1 MCYTY
6 LLKNRNNRNKNIDKT
21 IVIDCAQFHCIK
33 DINILKGKKVEKTNT
48 SPIGDLGEN
57 LNLNTFAANTFNAA
71 EPDYKEV
78 IVNANLR
85 RRMNRMLKMGTY
97 AAMKCLADTDVDM
110 MLTATS
116 LGSISD
122 TEKMLDTIYSSGETL
137 GNPTAFIQSTFNTL
151 AGNIAQLKSTHIPN
165 VTFVNRGETVANALR
180 YAQVK
185 LSCDADNILYVSS
198 DEKTELS
205 ETVLK
210 KFNLSANGM
219 YGEGSTAM
227 ILSSE
232 KTGALAEIVFSK
244 CGIDVQT
251 AHGVSGNKELCTAV
265 DLTAQQDLL
274 DITAGQTAHRGL
286 RGGGH
291 HLQLLDHG
299 ILAVQIQALLAH
311 GGDALHLVG
320 ENVLHIQL
328 YRLSGKDVTVPA
340 RITAHRVDKRNT
352 L

>member
-1 MCYTY
+1 MSCY
-6 LLKNRNNRNKNIDKT
+6 I
-21 IVIDCAQFHCIK
+21 
-33 DINILKGKKVEKTNT
+33 KKVSTV

-57 LNLNTFAANTFNAA
+57 LNLNTFAANNFNAV

-78 IVNANLR
+78 IANANLR

-210 KFNLSANGM
+210 KFHLSANGM

-244 CGIDVQT
+244 CGIDVMS
-251 AHGVSGNKELCTAV
+251 ALKELGMPMEDVEILDYKRWCGEYATALAFGV
-265 DLTAQQDLL
+265 ALAARMLEFGMFEGKTHVA
-274 DITAGQTAHRGL
+274 IEHRYGHEISVVVL
-286 RGGGH
+286 RK
-291 HLQLLDHG
+291 
-299 ILAVQIQALLAH
+299 
-311 GGDALHLVG
+311 
-320 ENVLHIQL
+320 
-328 YRLSGKDVTVPA
+328 S
-340 RITAHRVDKRNT
+340 
-352 L
+352 

>member
-1 MCYTY
+1 MSCY
-6 LLKNRNNRNKNIDKT
+6 I
-21 IVIDCAQFHCIK
+21 
-33 DINILKGKKVEKTNT
+33 KKVSTV

-57 LNLNTFAANTFNAA
+57 LNLNTFAANNFNAV

-78 IVNANLR
+78 IANANLR

-165 VTFVNRGETVANALR
+165 VTFVNRGETVANALG
-180 YAQVK
+180 YARVK
-185 LSCDADNILYVSS
+185 LSGDVGNILYVSS
-198 DEKTELS
+198 DEKTDLS

-251 AHGVSGNKELCTAV
+251 ALKELGIPMEDMEILDYKRWCGEYATALAFGV
-265 DLTAQQDLL
+265 ALAARMLEFGMFEGKTHVA
-274 DITAGQTAHRGL
+274 IEHRYGHEISVVVL
-286 RGGGH
+286 RK
-291 HLQLLDHG
+291 
-299 ILAVQIQALLAH
+299 
-311 GGDALHLVG
+311 
-320 ENVLHIQL
+320 
-328 YRLSGKDVTVPA
+328 S
-340 RITAHRVDKRNT
+340 
-352 L
+352 

>member
-1 MCYTY
+1 MSCY
-6 LLKNRNNRNKNIDKT
+6 I
-21 IVIDCAQFHCIK
+21 
-33 DINILKGKKVEKTNT
+33 KKVSTV

-57 LNLNTFAANTFNAA
+57 LNLNTFAANNFNAV

-78 IVNANLR
+78 IANANLR

-165 VTFVNRGETVANALR
+165 VTFVNRGETVANALG

-185 LSCDADNILYVSS
+185 LSGDADNILYVSS

-210 KFNLSANGM
+210 KFHLSANGM

-232 KTGALAEIVFSK
+232 KTGTLAEIVFSK
-244 CGIDVQT
+244 CGIDVMS
-251 AHGVSGNKELCTAV
+251 ALKELGIPMEDVEILDYKRWCGEYATALAFGV
-265 DLTAQQDLL
+265 ALAARMLEFGMFEGKTHVA
-274 DITAGQTAHRGL
+274 IEHRYGHEISVVVL
-286 RGGGH
+286 R
-291 HLQLLDHG
+291 
-299 ILAVQIQALLAH
+299 
-311 GGDALHLVG
+311 
-320 ENVLHIQL
+320 
-328 YRLSGKDVTVPA
+328 KC
-340 RITAHRVDKRNT
+340 
-352 L
+352 

>member
-1 MCYTY
+1 MSCY
-6 LLKNRNNRNKNIDKT
+6 I
-21 IVIDCAQFHCIK
+21 
-33 DINILKGKKVEKTNT
+33 KKVSTV

-57 LNLNTFAANTFNAA
+57 LNLNTFAANNFNAV

-165 VTFVNRGETVANALR
+165 VTFVNRGETVANALG

-210 KFNLSANGM
+210 KFHLSANGM

-244 CGIDVQT
+244 CGIDVMS
-251 AHGVSGNKELCTAV
+251 ALKELGMPMEDVEILDYKRWCGEYATALAFGV
-265 DLTAQQDLL
+265 ALAARMLEFGMFEGKTHVA
-274 DITAGQTAHRGL
+274 IEHRYGHEISVVVL
-286 RGGGH
+286 R
-291 HLQLLDHG
+291 
-299 ILAVQIQALLAH
+299 
-311 GGDALHLVG
+311 
-320 ENVLHIQL
+320 
-328 YRLSGKDVTVPA
+328 KC
-340 RITAHRVDKRNT
+340 
-352 L
+352 

>member
-1 MCYTY
+1 MSCY
-6 LLKNRNNRNKNIDKT
+6 I
-21 IVIDCAQFHCIK
+21 
-33 DINILKGKKVEKTNT
+33 KKVSTV

-57 LNLNTFAANTFNAA
+57 LNLNTFAANNFNAV

-165 VTFVNRGETVANALR
+165 VTFVNRGETVANALG

-210 KFNLSANGM
+210 KFHLSANGM

-244 CGIDVQT
+244 CGIDVMS
-251 AHGVSGNKELCTAV
+251 ALKELGMPMEDVEILDYKRWCGEYATALAFGV
-265 DLTAQQDLL
+265 ALAARMLEFGMFEGKTHVA
-274 DITAGQTAHRGL
+274 IEHRYGHEISVVVL
-286 RGGGH
+286 RK
-291 HLQLLDHG
+291 
-299 ILAVQIQALLAH
+299 
-311 GGDALHLVG
+311 
-320 ENVLHIQL
+320 
-328 YRLSGKDVTVPA
+328 S
-340 RITAHRVDKRNT
+340 
-352 L
+352 

>member
-1 MCYTY
+1 MSCY
-6 LLKNRNNRNKNIDKT
+6 I
-21 IVIDCAQFHCIK
+21 
-33 DINILKGKKVEKTNT
+33 KKVSTV

-57 LNLNTFAANTFNAA
+57 LNLNTFAANTFNAV

-165 VTFVNRGETVANALR
+165 VTFVNRGETVANALG
-180 YAQVK
+180 YARVK
-185 LSCDADNILYVSS
+185 LSGDVGNILYVSS

-244 CGIDVQT
+244 CGIDVRT
-251 AHGVSGNKELCTAV
+251 ALKELGIPMEDVEILDYKRWCGEYATALAFGV
-265 DLTAQQDLL
+265 AFAARMLEFGMFEGKTHVA
-274 DITAGQTAHRGL
+274 IEHRYGHEISVVVL
-286 RGGGH
+286 RK
-291 HLQLLDHG
+291 L
-299 ILAVQIQALLAH
+299 
-311 GGDALHLVG
+311 
-320 ENVLHIQL
+320 
-328 YRLSGKDVTVPA
+328 
-340 RITAHRVDKRNT
+340 
-352 L
+352 

>member
-1 MCYTY
+1 MSCY
-6 LLKNRNNRNKNIDKT
+6 I
-21 IVIDCAQFHCIK
+21 
-33 DINILKGKKVEKTNT
+33 KKVSTV

-57 LNLNTFAANTFNAA
+57 LNLNTFAANNFNAV

-78 IVNANLR
+78 IANANLR

-165 VTFVNRGETVANALR
+165 VTFVNRGETVANALG
-180 YAQVK
+180 YARVK
-185 LSCDADNILYVSS
+185 LSGDVGNILYVSS

-232 KTGALAEIVFSK
+232 KTGALAEIDFSK
-244 CGIDVQT
+244 CGIDVMS
-251 AHGVSGNKELCTAV
+251 ALKELGIPMEDVEILDYKRWCGEYATALAFGV
-265 DLTAQQDLL
+265 ALAARMLEFGMFEGKTHVA
-274 DITAGQTAHRGL
+274 IEHRYGHEISVVVL
-286 RGGGH
+286 R
-291 HLQLLDHG
+291 
-299 ILAVQIQALLAH
+299 
-311 GGDALHLVG
+311 
-320 ENVLHIQL
+320 
-328 YRLSGKDVTVPA
+328 KC
-340 RITAHRVDKRNT
+340 
-352 L
+352 

>member
-1 MCYTY
+1 MSCY
-6 LLKNRNNRNKNIDKT
+6 I
-21 IVIDCAQFHCIK
+21 
-33 DINILKGKKVEKTNT
+33 KKVSTV

-57 LNLNTFAANTFNAA
+57 LNLNTFAANNFNAV

-78 IVNANLR
+78 IANANLR

-165 VTFVNRGETVANALR
+165 VTFVNRGETVANALG

-185 LSCDADNILYVSS
+185 LSGDADNILYVSS

-210 KFNLSANGM
+210 KFKLSANGM
-219 YGEGSTAM
+219 YGEGSAAM
-227 ILSSE
+227 ILSSD

-244 CGIDVQT
+244 CGIDVMS
-251 AHGVSGNKELCTAV
+251 ALKELGMPMEDVEILDYKRWCGEYATALAFGV
-265 DLTAQQDLL
+265 ALAARMLEFGMFEGKTHVA
-274 DITAGQTAHRGL
+274 IEHRYGHEISVVVL
-286 RGGGH
+286 R
-291 HLQLLDHG
+291 
-299 ILAVQIQALLAH
+299 
-311 GGDALHLVG
+311 
-320 ENVLHIQL
+320 
-328 YRLSGKDVTVPA
+328 KC
-340 RITAHRVDKRNT
+340 
-352 L
+352 

>member
-1 MCYTY
+1 MSCY
-6 LLKNRNNRNKNIDKT
+6 I
-21 IVIDCAQFHCIK
+21 
-33 DINILKGKKVEKTNT
+33 KKVSTV

-57 LNLNTFAANTFNAA
+57 LNLNSFAANTFNAV

-97 AAMKCLADTDVDM
+97 AAMKCLEDIDVDM

-122 TEKMLDTIYSSGETL
+122 TEKMLDTIYTSDETL

-165 VTFVNRGETVANALR
+165 VTFVNRGETVANALG

-185 LSCDADNILYVSS
+185 LSGDTDNILYVSS

-232 KTGALAEIVFSK
+232 KTGALAEILFSK
-244 CGIDVQT
+244 CGIDVMS
-251 AHGVSGNKELCTAV
+251 ALKELGIPMEDVEILDYKRWCGEYATALAFGV
-265 DLTAQQDLL
+265 ALAARMLEFGMFEGKTHVA
-274 DITAGQTAHRGL
+274 IEHRYGHEISVVVL
-286 RGGGH
+286 R
-291 HLQLLDHG
+291 
-299 ILAVQIQALLAH
+299 
-311 GGDALHLVG
+311 
-320 ENVLHIQL
+320 
-328 YRLSGKDVTVPA
+328 KC
-340 RITAHRVDKRNT
+340 
-352 L
+352 

>member
-1 MCYTY
+1 MSCY
-6 LLKNRNNRNKNIDKT
+6 I
-21 IVIDCAQFHCIK
+21 
-33 DINILKGKKVEKTNT
+33 KKVSTV

-57 LNLNTFAANTFNAA
+57 LNLNTFAANNFNAV

-78 IVNANLR
+78 IANANLR

-165 VTFVNRGETVANALR
+165 VTFVNRGETVANALG

-185 LSCDADNILYVSS
+185 LSGDADNILYVSS

-210 KFNLSANGM
+210 KFKLSANGM
-219 YGEGSTAM
+219 YGEGSAAM
-227 ILSSE
+227 ILSSD

-244 CGIDVQT
+244 CGIDVMS
-251 AHGVSGNKELCTAV
+251 ALKELGMPMEDVEILDYKRWCGEYATALAFGV
-265 DLTAQQDLL
+265 ALAARMLEFGMLEGKTHVA
-274 DITAGQTAHRGL
+274 IEHRYGHEISVVVL
-286 RGGGH
+286 RK
-291 HLQLLDHG
+291 
-299 ILAVQIQALLAH
+299 
-311 GGDALHLVG
+311 
-320 ENVLHIQL
+320 
-328 YRLSGKDVTVPA
+328 S
-340 RITAHRVDKRNT
+340 
-352 L
+352 

>member
-1 MCYTY
+1 MSCY
-6 LLKNRNNRNKNIDKT
+6 I
-21 IVIDCAQFHCIK
+21 
-33 DINILKGKKVEKTNT
+33 KKVSTV

-57 LNLNTFAANTFNAA
+57 LNLNTFAANNFNAV

-78 IVNANLR
+78 IANANLR

-97 AAMKCLADTDVDM
+97 AAMICLADTDVDM

-165 VTFVNRGETVANALR
+165 VTFVNRGETVANALG

-244 CGIDVQT
+244 CGIDVMS
-251 AHGVSGNKELCTAV
+251 ALKELGIPMEDVEILDYKRWCGEYATALAFGV
-265 DLTAQQDLL
+265 ALAARMLEFGMFEGKTHVA
-274 DITAGQTAHRGL
+274 IEHRYGHEISVVVL
-286 RGGGH
+286 RK
-291 HLQLLDHG
+291 
-299 ILAVQIQALLAH
+299 
-311 GGDALHLVG
+311 
-320 ENVLHIQL
+320 
-328 YRLSGKDVTVPA
+328 S
-340 RITAHRVDKRNT
+340 
-352 L
+352 

>member
-1 MCYTY
+1 MSCY
-6 LLKNRNNRNKNIDKT
+6 I
-21 IVIDCAQFHCIK
+21 
-33 DINILKGKKVEKTNT
+33 KKVSTV

-57 LNLNTFAANTFNAA
+57 LNLNTFAANTFNAV

-78 IVNANLR
+78 IANANLR

-185 LSCDADNILYVSS
+185 LSGDADNILYVSS

-210 KFNLSANGM
+210 KFKLSANGM
-219 YGEGSTAM
+219 YGEGSAAM

-244 CGIDVQT
+244 CGIDVMS
-251 AHGVSGNKELCTAV
+251 ALKELGMPMEDVEILDYKRWCGEYATALAFGV
-265 DLTAQQDLL
+265 ALAARMLEFGMFEGKTHVA
-274 DITAGQTAHRGL
+274 IEHRYGHEISVVVL
-286 RGGGH
+286 R
-291 HLQLLDHG
+291 
-299 ILAVQIQALLAH
+299 
-311 GGDALHLVG
+311 
-320 ENVLHIQL
+320 
-328 YRLSGKDVTVPA
+328 KC
-340 RITAHRVDKRNT
+340 
-352 L
+352 

>member
-1 MCYTY
+1 MSCY
-6 LLKNRNNRNKNIDKT
+6 I
-21 IVIDCAQFHCIK
+21 
-33 DINILKGKKVEKTNT
+33 KKVSTV

-57 LNLNTFAANTFNAA
+57 LNLNSFAANNFNAV

-78 IVNANLR
+78 IANANLR

-210 KFNLSANGM
+210 KFHLSANGM

-244 CGIDVQT
+244 CGIDVMS
-251 AHGVSGNKELCTAV
+251 ALKELGMPMEDVEILDYKRWCGEYATALAFGV
-265 DLTAQQDLL
+265 ALAARMLEFGMFEGKTHVA
-274 DITAGQTAHRGL
+274 IEHRYGHEISVVVL
-286 RGGGH
+286 R
-291 HLQLLDHG
+291 
-299 ILAVQIQALLAH
+299 
-311 GGDALHLVG
+311 
-320 ENVLHIQL
+320 
-328 YRLSGKDVTVPA
+328 KC
-340 RITAHRVDKRNT
+340 
-352 L
+352 

>member
-1 MCYTY
+1 MSCY
-6 LLKNRNNRNKNIDKT
+6 I
-21 IVIDCAQFHCIK
+21 
-33 DINILKGKKVEKTNT
+33 KKVSTV

-57 LNLNTFAANTFNAA
+57 LNLNTFAANNFNAV

-78 IVNANLR
+78 IANANLR

-97 AAMKCLADTDVDM
+97 AAMKCLADTDVDK

-185 LSCDADNILYVSS
+185 LSGDADNILYVSS

-210 KFNLSANGM
+210 KFHLSANGM

-244 CGIDVQT
+244 CGIDVMS
-251 AHGVSGNKELCTAV
+251 ALKELGIPMEDVEILDYKRRCGEYATALAFGV
-265 DLTAQQDLL
+265 ALAARMLEFGMFEGKTHVA
-274 DITAGQTAHRGL
+274 IEHRYGHEISVVVL
-286 RGGGH
+286 R
-291 HLQLLDHG
+291 
-299 ILAVQIQALLAH
+299 
-311 GGDALHLVG
+311 
-320 ENVLHIQL
+320 
-328 YRLSGKDVTVPA
+328 KC
-340 RITAHRVDKRNT
+340 
-352 L
+352 

>member
-1 MCYTY
+1 MSCY
-6 LLKNRNNRNKNIDKT
+6 I
-21 IVIDCAQFHCIK
+21 
-33 DINILKGKKVEKTNT
+33 KKVSTV

-57 LNLNTFAANTFNAA
+57 LNLNTFAANTFNAV

-78 IVNANLR
+78 IANANLR

-165 VTFVNRGETVANALR
+165 VTFVNRGETVANALG

-210 KFNLSANGM
+210 KFHLSANGM

-244 CGIDVQT
+244 CGIDVMS
-251 AHGVSGNKELCTAV
+251 ALKELGMPMEDVEILDYKRWCGEYATALAFGV
-265 DLTAQQDLL
+265 ALAARMLEFGMFEGKTHVA
-274 DITAGQTAHRGL
+274 IEHRYGHEISVVVL
-286 RGGGH
+286 RK
-291 HLQLLDHG
+291 
-299 ILAVQIQALLAH
+299 
-311 GGDALHLVG
+311 
-320 ENVLHIQL
+320 
-328 YRLSGKDVTVPA
+328 S
-340 RITAHRVDKRNT
+340 
-352 L
+352 

>member
-1 MCYTY
+1 MSCY
-6 LLKNRNNRNKNIDKT
+6 I
-21 IVIDCAQFHCIK
+21 
-33 DINILKGKKVEKTNT
+33 KKVSTV

-57 LNLNTFAANTFNAA
+57 LNLNTFAANNFNAV

-78 IVNANLR
+78 IANANLR

-165 VTFVNRGETVANALR
+165 VTFVNRGETVANALG

-185 LSCDADNILYVSS
+185 LFCDADNILYVSS

-244 CGIDVQT
+244 CGIDVMS
-251 AHGVSGNKELCTAV
+251 ALKELGIPMEDVEILDYKRWCGEYATALAFGV
-265 DLTAQQDLL
+265 ALAARMLEFGMFEGKTHVA
-274 DITAGQTAHRGL
+274 IEHRYGHEISVVVL
-286 RGGGH
+286 R
-291 HLQLLDHG
+291 
-299 ILAVQIQALLAH
+299 
-311 GGDALHLVG
+311 
-320 ENVLHIQL
+320 
-328 YRLSGKDVTVPA
+328 KC
-340 RITAHRVDKRNT
+340 
-352 L
+352 

>member
-1 MCYTY
+1 MSCY
-6 LLKNRNNRNKNIDKT
+6 I
-21 IVIDCAQFHCIK
+21 
-33 DINILKGKKVEKTNT
+33 KKVSTV

-57 LNLNTFAANTFNAA
+57 LNLNTFAANNFNAV

-78 IVNANLR
+78 IANANLR

-122 TEKMLDTIYSSGETL
+122 TGKMLDTIYSSGETL

-165 VTFVNRGETVANALR
+165 VTFVNRGETVANALG

-210 KFNLSANGM
+210 KFHLSANGM

-244 CGIDVQT
+244 CGIDVMS
-251 AHGVSGNKELCTAV
+251 ALKELGMPMEDVEILDYKRWCGEYATALAFGV
-265 DLTAQQDLL
+265 ALAARMLEFGMFEGKTHVA
-274 DITAGQTAHRGL
+274 IEHRYGHEISVVVL
-286 RGGGH
+286 RK
-291 HLQLLDHG
+291 L
-299 ILAVQIQALLAH
+299 
-311 GGDALHLVG
+311 
-320 ENVLHIQL
+320 
-328 YRLSGKDVTVPA
+328 
-340 RITAHRVDKRNT
+340 
-352 L
+352 

>member
-1 MCYTY
+1 MSCY
-6 LLKNRNNRNKNIDKT
+6 I
-21 IVIDCAQFHCIK
+21 
-33 DINILKGKKVEKTNT
+33 KKVSTV

-57 LNLNTFAANTFNAA
+57 LNLNSFAANNFNAV

-78 IVNANLR
+78 IANANLR

-185 LSCDADNILYVSS
+185 LSGDADNILYVSS

-210 KFNLSANGM
+210 KFHLSANGM

-244 CGIDVQT
+244 CGIDVMS
-251 AHGVSGNKELCTAV
+251 ALKELGMPMEDVEILDYKRWCGEYATALAFGV
-265 DLTAQQDLL
+265 ALAARMLEFGMFEGKTHVA
-274 DITAGQTAHRGL
+274 IEHRYGHEISVVVL
-286 RGGGH
+286 R
-291 HLQLLDHG
+291 
-299 ILAVQIQALLAH
+299 
-311 GGDALHLVG
+311 
-320 ENVLHIQL
+320 
-328 YRLSGKDVTVPA
+328 KC
-340 RITAHRVDKRNT
+340 
-352 L
+352 

>member
-1 MCYTY
+1 MSCY
-6 LLKNRNNRNKNIDKT
+6 I
-21 IVIDCAQFHCIK
+21 
-33 DINILKGKKVEKTNT
+33 KKVSTV

-57 LNLNTFAANTFNAA
+57 LNLNTFAANNFNAV

-78 IVNANLR
+78 IANANLR

-165 VTFVNRGETVANALR
+165 VTFVNRGETVANALG

-185 LSCDADNILYVSS
+185 LSGDADNILYVSS

-210 KFNLSANGM
+210 KFHLSANGM

-244 CGIDVQT
+244 CGIDVMS
-251 AHGVSGNKELCTAV
+251 ALKELGMPMEDVEILDYKRWCGEYATALAFGV
-265 DLTAQQDLL
+265 ALAARMLEFGMFEGKTHVA
-274 DITAGQTAHRGL
+274 IEHRYGHEISVVVL
-286 RGGGH
+286 R
-291 HLQLLDHG
+291 
-299 ILAVQIQALLAH
+299 
-311 GGDALHLVG
+311 
-320 ENVLHIQL
+320 
-328 YRLSGKDVTVPA
+328 KC
-340 RITAHRVDKRNT
+340 
-352 L
+352 

>member
-1 MCYTY
+1 MSCY
-6 LLKNRNNRNKNIDKT
+6 I
-21 IVIDCAQFHCIK
+21 
-33 DINILKGKKVEKTNT
+33 KKVSTV

-57 LNLNTFAANTFNAA
+57 LNLNTFAANTFNAV

-78 IVNANLR
+78 IANANLR

-165 VTFVNRGETVANALR
+165 VTFVNRGETVANALG

-185 LSCDADNILYVSS
+185 LSGDADNILYVSS

-210 KFNLSANGM
+210 KFKLSANGM
-219 YGEGSTAM
+219 YGEGSAAM

-244 CGIDVQT
+244 CGIDVMS
-251 AHGVSGNKELCTAV
+251 ALKELGIPIEDVEILDYKRWCGEYATALAFGV
-265 DLTAQQDLL
+265 ALAARMLEFGMFEGKTHVA
-274 DITAGQTAHRGL
+274 IEHRYGHEISVVVL
-286 RGGGH
+286 R
-291 HLQLLDHG
+291 
-299 ILAVQIQALLAH
+299 
-311 GGDALHLVG
+311 
-320 ENVLHIQL
+320 
-328 YRLSGKDVTVPA
+328 KC
-340 RITAHRVDKRNT
+340 
-352 L
+352 

>member
-1 MCYTY
+1 MSCY
-6 LLKNRNNRNKNIDKT
+6 I
-21 IVIDCAQFHCIK
+21 
-33 DINILKGKKVEKTNT
+33 KKVSTV

-57 LNLNTFAANTFNAA
+57 LNLNTFAANNFNAV

-78 IVNANLR
+78 IANANLR

-165 VTFVNRGETVANALR
+165 VTFVNRGETVANALG

-210 KFNLSANGM
+210 KFHLSANGM

-244 CGIDVQT
+244 CGIDVMS
-251 AHGVSGNKELCTAV
+251 ALKELGMPMEDVEILDYKRWCGEYATALAFGV
-265 DLTAQQDLL
+265 ALAARMLEFGLFEGKTHVA
-274 DITAGQTAHRGL
+274 IEHRYGHEISVVVL
-286 RGGGH
+286 RK
-291 HLQLLDHG
+291 
-299 ILAVQIQALLAH
+299 
-311 GGDALHLVG
+311 
-320 ENVLHIQL
+320 
-328 YRLSGKDVTVPA
+328 S
-340 RITAHRVDKRNT
+340 
-352 L
+352 

>member
-1 MCYTY
+1 MSCY
-6 LLKNRNNRNKNIDKT
+6 I
-21 IVIDCAQFHCIK
+21 
-33 DINILKGKKVEKTNT
+33 KKVSTV

-57 LNLNTFAANTFNAA
+57 LNLNTFAANNFNAV

-78 IVNANLR
+78 IANANLR

-165 VTFVNRGETVANALR
+165 VTFVNRGETVANALG
-180 YAQVK
+180 YAQMK

-210 KFNLSANGM
+210 KFHLSANGM

-244 CGIDVQT
+244 CGIDVMS
-251 AHGVSGNKELCTAV
+251 ALKELGMPMEDVEILDYKRWCGEYATALAFGV
-265 DLTAQQDLL
+265 ALAARMLEFGMLEGKTHVA
-274 DITAGQTAHRGL
+274 IEHRYGHEISVVVL
-286 RGGGH
+286 R
-291 HLQLLDHG
+291 
-299 ILAVQIQALLAH
+299 
-311 GGDALHLVG
+311 
-320 ENVLHIQL
+320 
-328 YRLSGKDVTVPA
+328 KC
-340 RITAHRVDKRNT
+340 
-352 L
+352 

>member
-1 MCYTY
+1 MSCY
-6 LLKNRNNRNKNIDKT
+6 I
-21 IVIDCAQFHCIK
+21 
-33 DINILKGKKVEKTNT
+33 KKVSTV

-57 LNLNTFAANTFNAA
+57 LNLNTFATNNFNAV

-78 IVNANLR
+78 IANANLR

-165 VTFVNRGETVANALR
+165 VTFVNRGETVANALG

-185 LSCDADNILYVSS
+185 LSGDADNILYVSS

-232 KTGALAEIVFSK
+232 KTGSLAEIVFSK
-244 CGIDVQT
+244 CGIDVQ
-251 AHGVSGNKELCTAV
+251 AALKELGMPIEDVEILDYKRWCGEYATALAFGV
-265 DLTAQQDLL
+265 ALAARMLEFGMFEGKTHVA
-274 DITAGQTAHRGL
+274 IEHRYGHEISVVVL
-286 RGGGH
+286 R
-291 HLQLLDHG
+291 
-299 ILAVQIQALLAH
+299 
-311 GGDALHLVG
+311 
-320 ENVLHIQL
+320 
-328 YRLSGKDVTVPA
+328 KC
-340 RITAHRVDKRNT
+340 
-352 L
+352 

>member
-1 MCYTY
+1 MSCY
-6 LLKNRNNRNKNIDKT
+6 I
-21 IVIDCAQFHCIK
+21 
-33 DINILKGKKVEKTNT
+33 KKVSTV

-57 LNLNTFAANTFNAA
+57 LNLNTFAANNFNAV

-78 IVNANLR
+78 IANANLR

-97 AAMKCLADTDVDM
+97 AAMKCLADTDVDL

-165 VTFVNRGETVANALR
+165 VTFVNRGETVANALG

-251 AHGVSGNKELCTAV
+251 ALKELGIPMEDVEILDYKRWCGEYATALAFGV
-265 DLTAQQDLL
+265 ALVARMLEFGMFEGKTHVA
-274 DITAGQTAHRGL
+274 IEHRYGHEISVVVL
-286 RGGGH
+286 RK
-291 HLQLLDHG
+291 
-299 ILAVQIQALLAH
+299 
-311 GGDALHLVG
+311 
-320 ENVLHIQL
+320 
-328 YRLSGKDVTVPA
+328 S
-340 RITAHRVDKRNT
+340 
-352 L
+352 

>member
-1 MCYTY
+1 MSCY
-6 LLKNRNNRNKNIDKT
+6 I
-21 IVIDCAQFHCIK
+21 
-33 DINILKGKKVEKTNT
+33 KKVSTV

-57 LNLNTFAANTFNAA
+57 LNLNTFAANNFNAV

-78 IVNANLR
+78 IANANLR

-165 VTFVNRGETVANALR
+165 VTFVNRGETVANALG

-244 CGIDVQT
+244 CGFDVMS
-251 AHGVSGNKELCTAV
+251 ALKELGMPMEDVEILDYKRWCGEYATALAFGV
-265 DLTAQQDLL
+265 ALAARMLEFGMFEGKTHVA
-274 DITAGQTAHRGL
+274 IEHRYGHEISVVVL
-286 RGGGH
+286 R
-291 HLQLLDHG
+291 
-299 ILAVQIQALLAH
+299 
-311 GGDALHLVG
+311 
-320 ENVLHIQL
+320 
-328 YRLSGKDVTVPA
+328 KC
-340 RITAHRVDKRNT
+340 
-352 L
+352 

>member
-1 MCYTY
+1 MSCY
-6 LLKNRNNRNKNIDKT
+6 I
-21 IVIDCAQFHCIK
+21 
-33 DINILKGKKVEKTNT
+33 KKVSTV

-57 LNLNTFAANTFNAA
+57 LNLNTFAANTFNAV

-78 IVNANLR
+78 IANANLR

-165 VTFVNRGETVANALR
+165 VTFVNRGETVANALG

-205 ETVLK
+205 ETGLK
-210 KFNLSANGM
+210 KFHLSANGM

-244 CGIDVQT
+244 CGIDVMS
-251 AHGVSGNKELCTAV
+251 ALKELGMPIEDVEILDYKRWCGEYATALAFGV
-265 DLTAQQDLL
+265 ALAARMLEFGMLEGKTHVA
-274 DITAGQTAHRGL
+274 IEHRYGHEISVVVL
-286 RGGGH
+286 R
-291 HLQLLDHG
+291 
-299 ILAVQIQALLAH
+299 
-311 GGDALHLVG
+311 
-320 ENVLHIQL
+320 
-328 YRLSGKDVTVPA
+328 KC
-340 RITAHRVDKRNT
+340 
-352 L
+352 

>member
-1 MCYTY
+1 MSCY
-6 LLKNRNNRNKNIDKT
+6 I
-21 IVIDCAQFHCIK
+21 
-33 DINILKGKKVEKTNT
+33 KKVSTV

-57 LNLNTFAANTFNAA
+57 LNLNTFAANNFNAV

-78 IVNANLR
+78 IANANLR

-165 VTFVNRGETVANALR
+165 VTFVNRGETVANALG

-210 KFNLSANGM
+210 KFHLSANGM

-232 KTGALAEIVFSK
+232 KTGALVEIVFSK
-244 CGIDVQT
+244 CGIDVMS
-251 AHGVSGNKELCTAV
+251 ALKELGMPMEDVEILDYKRWCGEYATALAFGV
-265 DLTAQQDLL
+265 ALAARMLEFGMFEGKTHVA
-274 DITAGQTAHRGL
+274 IEHRYGHEISVVVL
-286 RGGGH
+286 R
-291 HLQLLDHG
+291 
-299 ILAVQIQALLAH
+299 
-311 GGDALHLVG
+311 
-320 ENVLHIQL
+320 
-328 YRLSGKDVTVPA
+328 KC
-340 RITAHRVDKRNT
+340 
-352 L
+352 

>member
-1 MCYTY
+1 MSCY
-6 LLKNRNNRNKNIDKT
+6 I
-21 IVIDCAQFHCIK
+21 
-33 DINILKGKKVEKTNT
+33 KKVSTV

-57 LNLNTFAANTFNAA
+57 LNLNTFAANNFNAV
-71 EPDYKEV
+71 EPDYKKV
-78 IVNANLR
+78 IANANLR

-165 VTFVNRGETVANALR
+165 VTFVNRGETVANALG

-210 KFNLSANGM
+210 KFHLSANGM

-244 CGIDVQT
+244 CGIDVMS
-251 AHGVSGNKELCTAV
+251 ALKELGMPSEDVEILDYKRWCGEYATALAFGV
-265 DLTAQQDLL
+265 ALAARMLEFGMFEGKTHVA
-274 DITAGQTAHRGL
+274 IEHRYGHEISVVVL
-286 RGGGH
+286 R
-291 HLQLLDHG
+291 
-299 ILAVQIQALLAH
+299 
-311 GGDALHLVG
+311 
-320 ENVLHIQL
+320 
-328 YRLSGKDVTVPA
+328 KC
-340 RITAHRVDKRNT
+340 
-352 L
+352 

>member
-1 MCYTY
+1 MSCY
-6 LLKNRNNRNKNIDKT
+6 I
-21 IVIDCAQFHCIK
+21 
-33 DINILKGKKVEKTNT
+33 KKVSTV

-57 LNLNTFAANTFNAA
+57 LNLNTFAANNFNAV

-78 IVNANLR
+78 IANANLR

-165 VTFVNRGETVANALR
+165 VTFVNRGETVANALG

-210 KFNLSANGM
+210 KFHLSANGM

-244 CGIDVQT
+244 CGIDVMS
-251 AHGVSGNKELCTAV
+251 ALKELGMPMEDVEILDYKRWCGEYATALAFGV
-265 DLTAQQDLL
+265 ALAARMLEFGMFEGKTHVA
-274 DITAGQTAHRGL
+274 IEHRYGHEISVVVL
-286 RGGGH
+286 RK
-291 HLQLLDHG
+291 
-299 ILAVQIQALLAH
+299 
-311 GGDALHLVG
+311 
-320 ENVLHIQL
+320 
-328 YRLSGKDVTVPA
+328 S
-340 RITAHRVDKRNT
+340 
-352 L
+352 

>member
-1 MCYTY
+1 MSCY
-6 LLKNRNNRNKNIDKT
+6 I
-21 IVIDCAQFHCIK
+21 
-33 DINILKGKKVEKTNT
+33 KKVSTV

-57 LNLNTFAANTFNAA
+57 LNLNTFAANNFNAV

-78 IVNANLR
+78 IANANLR

-165 VTFVNRGETVANALR
+165 VTFVNRGETVANALG

-185 LSCDADNILYVSS
+185 LSGDADNILYVSS

-210 KFNLSANGM
+210 KFHLSANGM

-244 CGIDVQT
+244 CGIDVMS
-251 AHGVSGNKELCTAV
+251 ALKELGMPMEDVEILDYKRWCGEYATALAFGV
-265 DLTAQQDLL
+265 ALAARMLEFGMFEGKTHVA
-274 DITAGQTAHRGL
+274 IEHRYGHEISVVVL
-286 RGGGH
+286 RK
-291 HLQLLDHG
+291 
-299 ILAVQIQALLAH
+299 
-311 GGDALHLVG
+311 
-320 ENVLHIQL
+320 
-328 YRLSGKDVTVPA
+328 S
-340 RITAHRVDKRNT
+340 
-352 L
+352 

>member
-1 MCYTY
+1 MSCY
-6 LLKNRNNRNKNIDKT
+6 I
-21 IVIDCAQFHCIK
+21 
-33 DINILKGKKVEKTNT
+33 KKVSTV

-57 LNLNTFAANTFNAA
+57 LNLNTFAANNFNAV

-78 IVNANLR
+78 IANANLR

-165 VTFVNRGETVANALR
+165 VTFVNRGETVANALG

-251 AHGVSGNKELCTAV
+251 ALKELGIPMEDV
-265 DLTAQQDLL
+265 EIL
-274 DITAGQTAHRGL
+274 DYKRWWGVCHSPGVWRGSCSANV
-286 RGGGH
+286 
-291 HLQLLDHG
+291 G
-299 ILAVQIQALLAH
+299 IRHV
-311 GGDALHLVG
+311 
-320 ENVLHIQL
+320 
-328 YRLSGKDVTVPA
+328 
-340 RITAHRVDKRNT
+340 
-352 L
+352 

>member
-1 MCYTY
+1 MSCY
-6 LLKNRNNRNKNIDKT
+6 K
-21 IVIDCAQFHCIK
+21 
-33 DINILKGKKVEKTNT
+33 KKVSTV

-57 LNLNTFAANTFNAA
+57 LNLNTFAANTFNAV

-78 IVNANLR
+78 IANANLR

-165 VTFVNRGETVANALR
+165 VTFVNRGETVANALG

-185 LSCDADNILYVSS
+185 LSGDADNILYVSS

-244 CGIDVQT
+244 CGIDVMS
-251 AHGVSGNKELCTAV
+251 ALKELGMPMEDVEILDYKRWCGEYATALAFGV
-265 DLTAQQDLL
+265 ALAARMLEFGMFEGKTHVA
-274 DITAGQTAHRGL
+274 IEHRYGHEISVVVL
-286 RGGGH
+286 RK
-291 HLQLLDHG
+291 
-299 ILAVQIQALLAH
+299 
-311 GGDALHLVG
+311 
-320 ENVLHIQL
+320 
-328 YRLSGKDVTVPA
+328 S
-340 RITAHRVDKRNT
+340 
-352 L
+352 

>member
-1 MCYTY
+1 MSCY
-6 LLKNRNNRNKNIDKT
+6 I
-21 IVIDCAQFHCIK
+21 
-33 DINILKGKKVEKTNT
+33 KKVSTV

-57 LNLNTFAANTFNAA
+57 LNLNTFAANNFNAV

-78 IVNANLR
+78 IANANLR

-165 VTFVNRGETVANALR
+165 VTFVNRGETVANALG

-244 CGIDVQT
+244 CGIDVMS
-251 AHGVSGNKELCTAV
+251 ALKELGMPMEDVEILDYKRWCGEYATALAFGV
-265 DLTAQQDLL
+265 ALATRMLEFGMFDGKTHVA
-274 DITAGQTAHRGL
+274 IEHRYGHEISVVVL
-286 RGGGH
+286 RK
-291 HLQLLDHG
+291 
-299 ILAVQIQALLAH
+299 
-311 GGDALHLVG
+311 
-320 ENVLHIQL
+320 
-328 YRLSGKDVTVPA
+328 S
-340 RITAHRVDKRNT
+340 
-352 L
+352 

>member
-1 MCYTY
+1 MSCY
-6 LLKNRNNRNKNIDKT
+6 I
-21 IVIDCAQFHCIK
+21 
-33 DINILKGKKVEKTNT
+33 KKVSTV

-57 LNLNTFAANTFNAA
+57 LNLNTFAANNFNAV

-78 IVNANLR
+78 IANANLR

-165 VTFVNRGETVANALR
+165 VTFVNRGETVANALG

-244 CGIDVQT
+244 CGIDVMS
-251 AHGVSGNKELCTAV
+251 ALKELGMPMEDVEILDYKRWCGEYATALAFGV
-265 DLTAQQDLL
+265 ALAARMLEFGMFEGKTHVA
-274 DITAGQTAHRGL
+274 IEHRYGHEISVVVL
-286 RGGGH
+286 R
-291 HLQLLDHG
+291 
-299 ILAVQIQALLAH
+299 
-311 GGDALHLVG
+311 
-320 ENVLHIQL
+320 
-328 YRLSGKDVTVPA
+328 KC
-340 RITAHRVDKRNT
+340 
-352 L
+352 

>member
-1 MCYTY
+1 MSCY
-6 LLKNRNNRNKNIDKT
+6 I
-21 IVIDCAQFHCIK
+21 
-33 DINILKGKKVEKTNT
+33 KKVSTV

-57 LNLNTFAANTFNAA
+57 LNLNTFAANNFNAV

-78 IVNANLR
+78 IANANLR

-165 VTFVNRGETVANALR
+165 VTFVNRGETVANALG

-232 KTGALAEIVFSK
+232 KTGTLAEIVFSK
-244 CGIDVQT
+244 CGIDVMS
-251 AHGVSGNKELCTAV
+251 ALKELGMPMEDVEILDYKRWCGEYATALAFGV
-265 DLTAQQDLL
+265 ALAARMLEFGMFEGKTHVA
-274 DITAGQTAHRGL
+274 IEHRYGHEISVVVL
-286 RGGGH
+286 RK
-291 HLQLLDHG
+291 
-299 ILAVQIQALLAH
+299 
-311 GGDALHLVG
+311 
-320 ENVLHIQL
+320 
-328 YRLSGKDVTVPA
+328 S
-340 RITAHRVDKRNT
+340 
-352 L
+352 

>member
-1 MCYTY
+1 MSCY
-6 LLKNRNNRNKNIDKT
+6 I
-21 IVIDCAQFHCIK
+21 
-33 DINILKGKKVEKTNT
+33 KKVSTV

-57 LNLNTFAANTFNAA
+57 LNLNTFAANNFNAV

-78 IVNANLR
+78 IANANLR

-185 LSCDADNILYVSS
+185 LSGDVDNILYVSS

-210 KFNLSANGM
+210 KFHLSANGM
-219 YGEGSTAM
+219 YGEGSVAM
-227 ILSSE
+227 TLSSE
-232 KTGALAEIVFSK
+232 KTGALAEILFSK
-244 CGIDVQT
+244 CGIDVMS
-251 AHGVSGNKELCTAV
+251 ALKELGMPIEDVEILDYKRWCGEYATALAFGV
-265 DLTAQQDLL
+265 ALAARMLEFGMFEGKTHVA
-274 DITAGQTAHRGL
+274 IEHRYGHEISVVVL
-286 RGGGH
+286 R
-291 HLQLLDHG
+291 
-299 ILAVQIQALLAH
+299 
-311 GGDALHLVG
+311 
-320 ENVLHIQL
+320 
-328 YRLSGKDVTVPA
+328 KC
-340 RITAHRVDKRNT
+340 
-352 L
+352 